1 MFIFVSFYV
10 IVMLSTVVV
19 LKHFTINWAKMHFRY
34 EDLLLEMS
42 CQPLGKNAM
51 MLFIYRHENSRDII
65 RYMITATFLLCPF
78 FQIAFSQ
85 HNSIMD
91 LVQFFVT
98 FFRWVFLFLT
108 VLFTV
113 YILWVCCRAAGCC
126 SQDSAAPRYRSQRLL
141 CTTGPQPELIELQQ
155 VAAAS
160 GRDT

>member
-1 MFIFVSFYV
+1 
-10 IVMLSTVVV
+10 
-19 LKHFTINWAKMHFRY
+19 MHFKY

-98 FFRWVFLFLT
+98 FFR
-108 VLFTV
+108 
-113 YILWVCCRAAGCC
+113 
-126 SQDSAAPRYRSQRLL
+126 
-141 CTTGPQPELIELQQ
+141 
-155 VAAAS
+155 
-160 GRDT
+160 